1 MRASTPRI
9 ETRSEAT
16 LDCHTDA
23 IMLREGVGGA
33 VCSTYLRGSPAET
46 RAVGSG
52 TSVPD
57 SAGTRTVVSEAP
69 PFAPLRSAYAD
80 AKVAFVVG
88 AGPATARARARSSA
102 RMDRRRA
109 AVTLRARASLARAV
123 RGLGM
128 FALGAAAAASVGEL
142 AERAL
147 ETAAL
152 ACILAGVLILLL
164 ALGRTR
170 RAARS
175 KRRAARGRD

>member
-23 IMLREGVGGA
+23 IMLREGVGA
-33 VCSTYLRGSPAET
+33 VGSTYLRGSPAET
-46 RAVGSG
+46 RALGSG
-52 TSVPD
+52 TSIPESV
-57 SAGTRTVVSEAP
+57 GTRTVPSEAP
-69 PFAPLRSAYAD
+69 PFAPPRRSAFAD

-88 AGPATARARARSSA
+88 AGPVKARARARSSA
-102 RMDRRRA
+102 RTDRRRT
-109 AVTLRARASLARAV
+109 AVAPRARASLARAV

-128 FALGAAAAASVGEL
+128 FALGAAASASVGEL

-152 ACILAGVLILLL
+152 ACILAGVLLLLL
-164 ALGRTR
+164 ALVRTR
-170 RAARS
+170 RGARR